1 MTKTTNRLVIIILF
15 YGLIGVI
22 GWRQLSSPPSP
33 TNTSNAFNAPDFNWQ
48 DMKNQNHILH
58 DHKGKVVV
66 LHFWASWCAP
76 CRTEFPSLMKA
87 VSQQPDV
94 IFLAISSDSDRNKA
108 EKFLQDMG
116 AAQPPANLF
125 LALDSQKKITYD
137 LFMTSAYPETIIL
150 DKNHRLRRKIP
161 NSVEWQSA
169 DIQNY
174 LKKLLAE

>member
-1 MTKTTNRLVIIILF
+1 M
-15 YGLIGVI
+15 
-22 GWRQLSSPPSP
+22 Q
-33 TNTSNAFNAPDFNWQ
+33 
-48 DMKNQNHILH
+48 
-58 DHKGKVVV
+58 
-66 LHFWASWCAP
+66 
-76 CRTEFPSLMKA
+76 A
-87 VSQQPDV
+87 VSQQPDI
-94 IFLAISSDSDRNKA
+94 IFLAISSDSDRSKA

-137 LFMTSAYPETIIL
+137 VFMTSAYPETIIL
-150 DKNHRLRRKIP
+150 DKQHRLRRKIP